1 MSNENEKYL
10 YILMRTDLPSMGAGR
25 AAAQASHAAN
35 AFIHKHGNTKDAK
48 AWAASTPQGF
58 GTAIVLGATL
68 EQIEEATK
76 KAHAQ
81 GFPTEQI
88 VDPDYAITISA
99 EIVPFL
105 NKDLKGIKIERSE
118 KDPTKY
124 IIHRQEITCAYILG
138 NKEDLAPI
146 LGDLPLYS

>member
-1 MSNENEKYL
+1 
-10 YILMRTDLPSMGAGR
+10 MRNDLGSLGPGR

-48 AWAASTPQGF
+48 TWAASTPQGF

-68 EQIEEATK
+68 EQIELITNV
-76 KAHAQ
+76 AHAK
-81 GFPTEQI
+81 GFYTEQVI
-88 VDPDYAITISA
+88 DPDYAITISA
-99 EIVPFL
+99 EILPFL
-105 NKDLKGIKIERSE
+105 RQDMKGIKIEQSE

-124 IIHRQEITCAYILG
+124 IIHRQEITCAYIFG

-146 LGDLPLYS
+146 LGELPLYS